1 MSAIEDPRDKLITE
15 IKLRLGDGMIDVE
28 LDPEHYNL
36 AIDRAIQVYR
46 SRSDGAV
53 EESYVFMQTQPET
66 QEYTLPS
73 NVLNIRKIY
82 RRGVGGGNIGSGTNF
97 DPFDVAFQN
106 TYLINAGVVGGLANY
121 DAFTQYKE
129 TLNRIFGGEYDF
141 TFNTNTKVL
150 KILRKISI
158 SEDIMMQVSN
168 LVPEQSLL
176 QNEYTRPWMA
186 DWALAESKM
195 MLGEARSKY
204 ASGLPGPGGAVQLN
218 GDALK
223 QEAAS
228 DKERLLQ
235 SITNMEEGNKHL
247 GFIIG

>member
-1 MSAIEDPRDKLITE
+1 MSAIETPRDKLITE
-15 IKLRLGDGMIDVE
+15 LKLRLGDGMIDVE

-36 AIDRAIQVYR
+36 AIDRAIQTFR

-53 EESYVFMQTQPET
+53 EESYAFLQTQPDV

-73 NVLNIRKIY
+73 EVLNIRRVY
-82 RRGVGGGNIGSGTNF
+82 RRGVGGGNIGTGTNF

-129 TLNRIFGGEYDF
+129 TLNRIFGGEYNF

-150 KILRKISI
+150 KLLRRISI
-158 SEDIMMQVSN
+158 TEDIMIQVSN

-218 GDALK
+218 GEALK

-228 DKERLLQ
+228 DKERLIQ
-235 SITNMEEGNKHL
+235 SIINMEEGNSHY

>member
-1 MSAIEDPRDKLITE
+1 MSATETPRDKLISE

-36 AIDRAIQVYR
+36 AIDRAIQTLR
-46 SRSDGAV
+46 SRSDSAV
-53 EESYVFMQTQPET
+53 EESYAFLGTQVDT
-66 QEYTLPS
+66 QEYTLPRE
-73 NVLNIRKIY
+73 VLNIRRIY
-82 RRGVGGGNIGSGTNF
+82 RRGVGGGNIGTGTNF

-141 TFNTNTKVL
+141 TFNSNTKVL
-150 KILRKISI
+150 KILRKISVA
-158 SEDIMMQVSN
+158 EDIMMQVSN
-168 LVPEQSLL
+168 LVPEQSLI

-186 DWALAESKM
+186 DWALAEAKM

-204 ASGLPGPGGAVQLN
+204 SSGLPGPGGAVQLN
-218 GDALK
+218 GEALK

-228 DKERLLQ
+228 EKERLLV
-235 SITNMEEGNKHL
+235 SIINMEEGNRNY

>member
-1 MSAIEDPRDKLITE
+1 MSATETPRDKLISE

-36 AIDRAIQVYR
+36 AIDRAIQTVR
-46 SRSDGAV
+46 SRSDSAV
-53 EESYVFMQTQPET
+53 EESYAFLGTQVDT

-73 NVLNIRKIY
+73 EVLNIRRIY
-82 RRGVGGGNIGSGTNF
+82 RRGVGGGNIGTGTNF

-141 TFNTNTKVL
+141 TFNSNTKVL
-150 KILRKISI
+150 KILRKISVA
-158 SEDIMMQVSN
+158 EDIMMQVSN
-168 LVPEQSLL
+168 LVPEQSLI

-186 DWALAESKM
+186 DWALAEAKM

-204 ASGLPGPGGAVQLN
+204 SSGLPGPGGAVQLN
-218 GDALK
+218 GEALK

-228 DKERLLQ
+228 EKERLLV
-235 SITNMEEGNKHL
+235 SIINMEEGNRNY

>member
-1 MSAIEDPRDKLITE
+1 M
-15 IKLRLGDGMIDVE
+15 
-28 LDPEHYNL
+28 
-36 AIDRAIQVYR
+36 
-46 SRSDGAV
+46 
-53 EESYVFMQTQPET
+53 
-66 QEYTLPS
+66 PS
-73 NVLNIRKIY
+73 EVLNIRRIY
-82 RRGVGGGNIGSGTNF
+82 RRGVGGGNIGTGTNF

-141 TFNTNTKVL
+141 TFNSNTKVL
-150 KILRKISI
+150 KILRKISVA
-158 SEDIMMQVSN
+158 EDIMMQVSN

-186 DWALAESKM
+186 DWALAEAKM

-204 ASGLPGPGGAVQLN
+204 SSGLPGPGGAVQLN
-218 GDALK
+218 GEALK

-228 DKERLLQ
+228 EKERLLV
-235 SITNMEEGNKHL
+235 SIINMEEGNRNY

>member
-1 MSAIEDPRDKLITE
+1 MSALETPRDQLITE

-36 AIDRAIQVYR
+36 AIDRAIRTLR
-46 SRSDGAV
+46 SRSDTAV
-53 EESYVFMQTQPET
+53 EESYAFLQTQPDV
-66 QEYTLPS
+66 QEYTLPQE
-73 NVLNIRKIY
+73 VLNIRRVY
-82 RRGVGGGNIGSGTNF
+82 RRGVGGGNIGTGTNF

-129 TLNRIFGGEYDF
+129 TLNRIFGGDYDF

-150 KILRKISI
+150 KILRSI
-158 SEDIMMQVSN
+158 RVTEDIMIQISN
-168 LVPEQSLL
+168 LVPEHNLL
-176 QNEYTRPWMA
+176 ENEYSRPWVA
-186 DWALAESKM
+186 DWSLAEAKM

-204 ASGLPGPGGAVQLN
+204 QSGLPGPQGSVSLN

-223 QEAAS
+223 QEAIAE
-228 DKERLLQ
+228 KERLLLA
-235 SITNMEEGNKHL
+235 ITNMEEGNKNY
-247 GFIIG
+247 GFVIG

>member
-1 MSAIEDPRDKLITE
+1 MSALETPRDQLITE

-36 AIDRAIQVYR
+36 AIDRAIRTLR
-46 SRSDGAV
+46 SRSDTAV
-53 EESYVFMQTQPET
+53 EESYAFLQTQPDV
-66 QEYTLPS
+66 QEYTLPQE
-73 NVLNIRKIY
+73 VLNIRRVY
-82 RRGVGGGNIGSGTNF
+82 RRGVGGGNIGTGTNF

-129 TLNRIFGGEYDF
+129 TLNRIFGGDYDF

-150 KILRKISI
+150 KILRSI
-158 SEDIMMQVSN
+158 RVTEDIMIQISN
-168 LVPEQSLL
+168 LVPEHNLL
-176 QNEYTRPWMA
+176 ENEYSRPWVA
-186 DWALAESKM
+186 DWSLAEAKM

-204 ASGLPGPGGAVQLN
+204 QSGLPGPQGSVTLN

-223 QEAAS
+223 QEAIAE
-228 DKERLLQ
+228 KERLLLA
-235 SITNMEEGNKHL
+235 ITNMEEGNKNY
-247 GFIIG
+247 GFVIG

>member
-1 MSAIEDPRDKLITE
+1 MSAIESPRDKLVKE
-15 IKLRLGDGMIDVE
+15 LKLRLGDGMIDVE

-36 AIDRAIQVYR
+36 AIDKAIQTYR

-53 EESYVFMQTQPET
+53 EESYAFLQTQVDT
-66 QEYTLPS
+66 QEYTLP
-73 NVLNIRKIY
+73 NEILNIRKIY
-82 RRGVGGGNIGSGTNF
+82 RRGVGGGNIGTGTNF

-158 SEDIMMQVSN
+158 VEDIMIQISN

-176 QNEYTRPWMA
+176 LNEYSRPWMA
-186 DWALAESKM
+186 DWALAECKQ

-204 ASGLPGPGGAVQLN
+204 SSGLPGPGGAVQLN
-218 GDALK
+218 GEALK
-223 QEAAS
+223 QEAVS
-228 DKERLLQ
+228 EKERLLVA
-235 SITNMEEGNKHL
+235 ITNMEEGNKHL
-247 GFIIG
+247 GFVIG

>member
-1 MSAIEDPRDKLITE
+1 MSAIETPRDKLINE
-15 IKLRLGDGMIDVE
+15 LKLRLGDGMIDVE

-36 AIDRAIQVYR
+36 ATDRAIQTFR

-53 EESYVFMQTQPET
+53 EESYAFLQTQPDV

-73 NVLNIRKIY
+73 EVLNIRRVY
-82 RRGVGGGNIGSGTNF
+82 RRGVGGGNIGTGTNF

-121 DAFTQYKE
+121 DAPSQYKE
-129 TLNRIFGGEYDF
+129 TLNRIFGGEYNF

-150 KILRKISI
+150 KLLRRISI
-158 SEDIMMQVSN
+158 TEDIMIQVSN

-218 GDALK
+218 GETLK
-223 QEAAS
+223 QEAVS

-235 SITNMEEGNKHL
+235 SIINMEEGNSHY

>member
-1 MSAIEDPRDKLITE
+1 MSATETPRDKLINE
-15 IKLRLGDGMIDVE
+15 IKLRLGDGMVDVE

-36 AIDRAIQVYR
+36 AIDRAIQTLR
-46 SRSDGAV
+46 SRSDAAV
-53 EESYVFMQTQPET
+53 EESYAFLGTQVDT
-66 QEYTLPS
+66 QEYTLPQE
-73 NVLNIRKIY
+73 VLNIRRIY
-82 RRGVGGGNIGSGTNF
+82 RRGVGGGNIGTGTNF

-141 TFNTNTKVL
+141 TFNSNTKVL

-158 SEDIMMQVSN
+158 AEDIMMQVSN

-186 DWALAESKM
+186 DWALAEAKM

-204 ASGLPGPGGAVQLN
+204 ASGLPGPGGTVQLN

-235 SITNMEEGNKHL
+235 SIINMEEGNRNY
-247 GFIIG
+247 GFVIG

>member
-1 MSAIEDPRDKLITE
+1 MSATETPRDKLINE
-15 IKLRLGDGMIDVE
+15 IKLRLGDGMVDVE

-36 AIDRAIQVYR
+36 AIDRAIQTLR
-46 SRSDGAV
+46 SRSDAAV
-53 EESYVFMQTQPET
+53 EESYAFLGTQVDT
-66 QEYTLPS
+66 QEYTLPQE
-73 NVLNIRKIY
+73 VLNIRRIY
-82 RRGVGGGNIGSGTNF
+82 RRGVGGGNIGTGTNF

-106 TYLINAGVVGGLANY
+106 TYLINAGVGGGLANY

-141 TFNTNTKVL
+141 TFNSNTKVL

-158 SEDIMMQVSN
+158 AEDIMMQVSN

-186 DWALAESKM
+186 DWALAEAKM

-204 ASGLPGPGGAVQLN
+204 ASGLPGPGGTVQLN

-235 SITNMEEGNKHL
+235 SIINMEEGNRNY
-247 GFIIG
+247 GFVIG